1 MGEVQC
7 PYSTR
12 SSPRTFPIHSIVFNI
27 AILSKQL
34 KEVIVS
40 SHAELDLVNVLAFSH
55 QNQLLLAWSQH
66 GRAFRDPAHLMIK
79 KFFYI
84 VLFLNCFIHLLKKSF
99 ERTVKTAFKAFKKR
113 YCV

>member
-1 MGEVQC
+1 M
-7 PYSTR
+7 STQHQK
-12 SSPRTFPIHSIVFNI
+12 FAKNVFLSIPLYNI
-27 AILSKQL
+27 AILTKQL

-55 QNQLLLAWSQH
+55 QNLLLVAWSQH

-79 KFFYI
+79 KMFFLTSYYFLIISYI
-84 VLFLNCFIHLLKKSF
+84 CLKKLF